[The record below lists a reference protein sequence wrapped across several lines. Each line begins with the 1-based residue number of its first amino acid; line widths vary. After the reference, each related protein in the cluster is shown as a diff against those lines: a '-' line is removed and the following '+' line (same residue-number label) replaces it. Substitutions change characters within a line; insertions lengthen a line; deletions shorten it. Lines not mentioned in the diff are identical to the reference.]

1 MMPQLLKCAGRFL
14 LFIWTVATL
23 TFLLV
28 RAVPG
33 DPALAV
39 LGPNPHPEDILRLRR
54 SLQLDR
60 PLAEQ
65 YSHFM
70 LRLAVLDLG
79 ESLVDRRPVRSS
91 LGRYLPNTVLLAMAA
106 MALTIPL
113 SLLLG
118 FLSVFRKNR
127 LWEALATVFSAL
139 GLAIPVFLLGLLLV
153 LVFSLELGLF
163 PVSGSGGIKFLVLPA
178 VTLAF
183 PLGAILTRMVRTVL
197 REEAQRPYV
206 LLARAK
212 GLSAAQVF
220 RRHILKNALIPIV
233 TMTGMQAGTLL
244 GGAVIVE
251 NVFSWPGIGTL
262 LVTTVRQR
270 DLPTIQGSVL
280 LITAL
285 YSLTNL
291 LVDLSY
297 TRLDP
302 RIAHDRSA

>member
-262 LVTTVRQR
+262 LVTAVRQR